1 MTTLAIYLVVLL
13 VVGALLFLL
22 ASLVFGRG
30 EELAPLPAGTT
41 PTVLPATDVTGTDVR
56 ELRFQQVVRGYK
68 AGEVDWALERLAAE
82 IERLHAEIEGLTA
95 GAEGLTAGA
104 ERLTAERP
112 GREPDILGP
121 EPDPTEIETPENE
134 SEDAR

>member
-1 MTTLAIYLVVLL
+1 MTTLAIYLVVLV

-82 IERLHAEIEGLTA
+82 IERLRAEIEGLTA
-95 GAEGLTAGA
+95 GD